1 MSDAGGGNGVHV
13 VKLSGGEIHPGFEH
27 GDEVQK
33 LLLDGSDATRE
44 CAPKLMCRGA
54 CLRESLRGDEVMDGF
69 GLGEIEA
76 PGEKGAARK
85 LSGLGES
92 GVVPAES
99 ECAADDV
106 VEDDRRAVS
115 GNLHEVFAGIGMGC
129 EKCGDNGFVEN
140 VVVIIEHT
148 CKAGLCVA
156 QGLRYAEQALGDCC
170 CFGAGKTYDANAA
183 AARRCGDG
191 DDGFNVVAVVD
202 LGGLEFFLNGFR
214 NRYILLRTQL

>member
-44 CAPKLMCRGA
+44 CAPELMCRGA

-85 LSGLGES
+85 LPGFGES

-99 ECAADDV
+99 ECAANDV

-115 GNLHEVFAGIGMGC
+115 RNLHEVFAGIGIGGK
-129 EKCGDNGFVEN
+129 KCCDDGFVEH

-148 CKAGLCVA
+148 CEAGLCVA
-156 QGLRYAEQALGDCC
+156 QRLRYTEQALGNDGR
-170 CFGAGKTYDANAA
+170 FGAGKTNDADAA
-183 AARRCGDG
+183 AARGGGDG
-191 DDGFNVVAVVD
+191 DDGFKVVAVVAVAD
-202 LGGLEFFLNGFR
+202 LGGLEFFLNGF
-214 NRYILLRTQL
+214 